1 MTGKGIEG
9 GGTAGDP
16 SRSPR
21 RGFTLIEL
29 AIVLVII
36 AILMTLAITAYRHF
50 ANKARFTQ
58 AQTAL
63 KHLQKTELIHFSD
76 FDRYT
81 DNLVQLDFDPVKYN
95 YYVISV
101 TLLDNGTNFM
111 GHATGIGVMAGDL
124 WHIDRDGDPFQDN
137 IAKGKF

>member
-1 MTGKGIEG
+1 MTRN
-9 GGTAGDP
+9 T
-16 SRSPR
+16 

-29 AIVLVII
+29 ALVLTITG
-36 AILMTLAITAYRHF
+36 ILLALSVVTYRHF

-63 KHLQKTELIHFSD
+63 KHLQKTELLYFTE

-81 DNLVQLDFDPVKYN
+81 DNVALLDFDPVKYN
-95 YYVISV
+95 YYVVSV
-101 TLLDNGTNFM
+101 TLLDNTTNFM

-124 WHIDRDGDPFQDN
+124 WHIDREGTPFQDN
-137 IAKGKF
+137 SVKSKF